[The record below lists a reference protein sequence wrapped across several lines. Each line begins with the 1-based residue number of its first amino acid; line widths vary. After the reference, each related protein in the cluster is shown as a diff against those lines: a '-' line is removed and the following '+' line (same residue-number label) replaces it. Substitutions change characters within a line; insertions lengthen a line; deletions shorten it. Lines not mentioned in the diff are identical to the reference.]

1 MPKVG
6 LVVDSTCDM
15 SAEELASLGVELVSL
30 KVSFG
35 DETFLDAREITP
47 SQFFERLA
55 TAPELPKT
63 SQPSPQQFSEAFDR
77 LIEQGCESIVSL
89 SLSSAISGTY
99 QTSVMVARE
108 YDVPVY
114 CIDTRNVTQGLALI
128 VEAAVKLRDQG
139 LNGEQ
144 LAQRIT
150 HIAKNTQLLFV
161 IYSMDNLVK
170 GGRAGRAAGL
180 AASLLDIK
188 PILTMDSEGVITPF
202 KKCKGKKRAVI
213 ELAKYVAK
221 TSQEKGPLNY
231 AVIYTNDEED
241 VEVVRQALAHAG
253 VEGTEVRTGSNGAV
267 IGTYVPEACGIAF
280 YPQECEL

>member
-15 SAEELASLGVELVSL
+15 SAEELASLGVELASL

-35 DETFLDAREITP
+35 DETFLDAVEITP
-47 SQFFERLA
+47 PQFFERLA
-55 TAPELPKT
+55 TASELPKT

-99 QTSVMVARE
+99 QTSVMVASE
-108 YDVPVY
+108 YDFPIY

-128 VEAAVKLRDQG
+128 VDAAVKLRDQG
-139 LNGEQ
+139 LDGEQ
-144 LAQRIT
+144 LAERIT
-150 HIAKNTQLLFV
+150 KIAQNTQLLFV

-170 GGRAGRAAGL
+170 GGRAGRASGL

-231 AVIYTNDEED
+231 AVIYTNDVED
-241 VEVVRQALAHAG
+241 IEVVRQALLDAG
-253 VEGTEVRTGSNGAV
+253 VEGAEVRTGSNGAV